1 MPSADHCGNR
11 PRKGAP
17 AEPWDGVPSGTGTAW
32 NMRLRNEQY
41 DYEMTPLCF
50 LAGRDVTLSLRAVN
64 DGKALEP
71 GHEYMVDI
79 NENALAEDSRFEG
92 SGCTRRVSVKASDD
106 GILRIRNTFPREGM
120 YQINV
125 MYSGEE
131 SRIGHFRVYALE
143 EDMKGLYPPSGVISM
158 STAYVQTPTRIPL
171 RS

>member
-1 MPSADHCGNR
+1 M
-11 PRKGAP
+11 
-17 AEPWDGVPSGTGTAW
+17 PSGTDTAW

-71 GHEYMVDI
+71 GHEYTVDI
-79 NENALAEDSRFEG
+79 NENALAEDSRFAG
-92 SGCTRRVSVKASDD
+92 SGCTRRVSVIALDD

-131 SRIGHFRVYALE
+131 SRIGQFRVYALE
-143 EDMKGLYPPSGVISM
+143 EDMKGLYPFRGDFHVHSIRSDADEDSFTVVRSLVLSKPGISLHLSVKLGV
-158 STAYVQTPTRIPL
+158 
-171 RS
+171 